1 MLFTGWE
8 VRITK
13 KNQVVSDGLSNFVC
27 YWVYQSGAAPGTWS
41 VRCCVHAYWLLNRS
55 LLLSL
60 SFSQNSF
67 RSVQRVLIYTIYSR
81 SFVIPR
87 TSLYRGSLYRVS
99 IVYYQTAHL
108 LLFGANWAMSGYFR
122 YHLLISTDL
131 TAIFSWN
138 ITFKLTQMVPEIK
151 KVQILHKVL
160 KWQSWCFR

>member
-60 SFSQNSF
+60 SFSQKSF

-81 SFVIPR
+81 PPPPPPPPPVLSGNFFSFVTCVGGFFQLCYLNIFSLINIASASASSITSVI
-87 TSLYRGSLYRVS
+87 TSLTTTTLVMRFIKYFS
-99 IVYYQTAHL
+99 ITC
-108 LLFGANWAMSGYFR
+108 S
-122 YHLLISTDL
+122 I
-131 TAIFSWN
+131 WN
-138 ITFKLTQMVPEIK
+138 PGI
-151 KVQILHKVL
+151 
-160 KWQSWCFR
+160 C